1 MFLAGSNFVLYY
13 SALKERSLLKFWHN
27 AEFRLYTK
35 IILAFTV
42 IMFGHFMLSE
52 NVTVAEALTLA
63 SFSSF
68 FHYNNGLYYC

>member
-52 NVTVAEALTLA
+52 NVTVAEALTWPALV
-63 SFSSF
+63 
-68 FHYNNGLYYC
+68 